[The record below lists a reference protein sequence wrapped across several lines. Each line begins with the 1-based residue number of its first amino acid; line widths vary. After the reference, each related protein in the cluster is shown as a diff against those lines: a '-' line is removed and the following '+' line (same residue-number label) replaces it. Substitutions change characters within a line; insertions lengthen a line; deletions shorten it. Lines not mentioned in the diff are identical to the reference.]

1 MLRLWTRRV
10 GLIIAG
16 IILAMMASAA
26 EAQPA
31 RFAVAQQTVPR
42 PDAPVAVDVDWQ
54 AVRRDVVQRQRASLT
69 AVRPTPSPLFPVNL
83 SSGQTLQTEVPILTP
98 SREALGFAEPLD
110 ARLYPRGD
118 FYTLVIQGDGLL
130 VEVFGTRLAHAR
142 PPDALT
148 ARHLRGTGEEGYIS
162 TPAEYG
168 REIRFNRY
176 QAAYSITLECD
187 APETDPRCVEPSYG
201 EAVWRSLQLMPGTR
215 DGEGE

>member
-1 MLRLWTRRV
+1 MLRLWTRRL

-16 IILAMMASAA
+16 IILAMMGSVA

-31 RFAVAQQTVPR
+31 RLSAVQQAEPR
-42 PDAPVAVDVDWQ
+42 PDAPVAVEVDWQ
-54 AVRRDVVQRQRASLT
+54 AVRRDVLQRQRVSLS
-69 AVRPTPSPLFPVNL
+69 AVRATPSPVLPGTL
-83 SSGQTLQTEVPILTP
+83 TPGQTLQTEIPILTP
-98 SREALGFAEPLD
+98 SREALGFSDPLD

-148 ARHLRGTGEEGYIS
+148 ARHLRGTGPEGYVS
-162 TPAEYG
+162 SLTEYG

-176 QAAYSITLECD
+176 NAAYSITLECD
-187 APETDPRCVEPSYG
+187 APETDPRCLEPDYG